1 MSSDQSSILGIAVRD
16 IGRLRTIAGIIARH
30 GFGEVLLRLP
40 MGERLF
46 GGKKLPERDPS
57 LRGESAPER
66 FTKLLGEL
74 GPTYI
79 KLGQILSMRRD
90 IFPTEWIDALESLQD
105 DAPRLSFEEV
115 KAQIEAS
122 LGAPL
127 KERFAEFSE
136 EPLATASIAQT
147 HIAKTHDGEEVVVKV
162 QRPGIEPM
170 MRGDLDLLFILAQ
183 LLEAGIDEL
192 QLLGLTGIIEEFER
206 GLLLELDFAK
216 ELENLITMRE
226 NLDPEKNIVVPRPF
240 PELSSKQV
248 LTMELFRG
256 KAIRHLEP
264 KSEEAKAAVEAILES
279 GAKQVLIDR
288 VFHGD
293 PHSGNILIN
302 EEGTLCMIDLGMVGR
317 LTERQRDDLVTVAM
331 ATILGDSAT
340 VARTLLRMGTP
351 TERVNIEELRHEIER
366 VRREYLMVGSLAN
379 VDSTAF
385 AEEFANAA
393 GKFRIRLAPEYAI
406 LVKAVAT
413 LEGIVRT
420 LHPDV
425 DIIGILEPTLRELV
439 SARYAPGR
447 ILSDLTSEAA
457 GLASAVRTLPTHL
470 DQLLHDF
477 ETGNIRVRAVTP
489 AMDEI
494 PRMVHLG
501 SGKIALALFGA
512 ATMIA
517 TVLVIPPPGSGFWA
531 HLPATLLGLA
541 SAAAWLGTLIG
552 HLLGRGKP
560 LRLRPIIRLFRR

>member
-1 MSSDQSSILGIAVRD
+1 MSSDPSSILGIALRD
-16 IGRLRTIAGIIARH
+16 IGRLRTISGLIARH

-105 DAPRLSFEEV
+105 DAPRLEFAAI
-115 KAQIEAS
+115 KAQVEEA
-122 LGAPL
+122 LGGAID
-127 KERFAEFSE
+127 ERFAEFNE

-206 GLLLELDFAK
+206 GLLLELDFGK
-216 ELENLITMRE
+216 ELENLITMRG
-226 NLDPEKNIVVPRPF
+226 NLDPEKPIVVPRPY
-240 PELSSKQV
+240 PELSSKRV
-248 LTMELFRG
+248 LTMELFHG
-256 KAIRHLEP
+256 KAIRHLTP
-264 KSEEAKAAVEAILES
+264 NSDEAKAAVEAILES

-302 EEGTLCMIDLGMVGR
+302 DEGTLCMIDLGMVGR

-379 VDSTAF
+379 VDSAAF

-425 DIIGILEPTLRELV
+425 DIVGILEPTLRELV

-447 ILSDLTSEAA
+447 ILADLTSEAS

-477 ETGNIRVRAVTP
+477 ETGNIRVRAMTP
-489 AMDEI
+489 EMDHI

-512 ATMIA
+512 ATMIT

-531 HLPATLLGLA
+531 HLPAILLGFS
-541 SAAAWLGTLIG
+541 SAGAWFGTLAG

-560 LRLRPIIRLFRR
+560 LRLRPFIRLFRR